1 MEKVIRN
8 GNVAILISPSF
19 GAGWYTWNHNQE
31 IVFNPKIVEM
41 VEQGKKD
48 EIDTEWIEKN
58 IGIKDIYCGGA
69 DDLEIIWLPIN
80 TKFFIEEYDGSES
93 IRIED
98 DLILIA

>member
-19 GAGWYTWNHNQE
+19 GAGWYTWNHNEE
-31 IVFNPKIVEM
+31 IIFSPKIVEM
-41 VEQGKKD
+41 VEQGKRD
-48 EIDTEWIEKN
+48 EIDTKWIEEN
-58 IGIKDIYCGGA
+58 LGSKDVYCGGA
-69 DDLEIIWLPIN
+69 DDLQISWLPIN

-93 IRIED
+93 IRIEN